1 MMSPGKLVPSS
12 FNRTHVFG
20 LILFIATFFI
30 YGVFQGVQ
38 ADELDTAFKVE
49 GDYCTL
55 YFVGNVDFNVLDK
68 RLNIRFVNISEMERK
83 AIGTTSSIS
92 KRIALKCDI
101 ILLRSEQILD
111 MYPADFHV
119 NVVFYETTKMLDDA
133 YEAIMGERIH
143 LYSYYVY
150 ENNTVYTTQSRIN
163 ENVLGHEFGH
173 AIVNHYFIV
182 RPPDT
187 VRELL
192 SQYVD
197 YHLND

>member
-1 MMSPGKLVPSS
+1 MISPKKLVLLNFRIVQVFVLVLFTAVILITSIPS
-12 FNRTHVFG
+12 
-20 LILFIATFFI
+20 
-30 YGVFQGVQ
+30 GVL
-38 ADELDTAFKVE
+38 ADELDNAFKVE

-55 YFVGNVDFNVLDK
+55 YFFGNIDFDKLDK
-68 RLNIRFVNISEMERK
+68 RLNIRLINISETERK
-83 AIGTTSSIS
+83 ALRTTNSIS

-119 NVVFYETTKMLDDA
+119 SVVFYETVKMLDDA
-133 YEAIMGERIH
+133 YEEIMGERIH

-150 ENNTVYTTQSRIN
+150 ENNTIYTTESRIN

-173 AIVNHYFIV
+173 AIVNHFFIV
-182 RPPDT
+182 RPPET

-197 YHLND
+197 YHLKD

>member
-1 MMSPGKLVPSS
+1 MILSS
-12 FNRTHVFG
+12 VLG
-20 LILFIATFFI
+20 SSS
-30 YGVFQGVQ
+30 

-49 GDYCTL
+49 GEYCTL
-55 YFVGNVDFNVLDK
+55 YFVGNVDFDKLDK
-68 RLNIRFVNISEMERK
+68 HLNIRLINISETERK
-83 AIGTTSSIS
+83 ALRTTSSIS

-119 NVVFYETTKMLDDA
+119 NVVFYESTKMLDDA
-133 YEAIMGERIH
+133 YEEIMGERIH

-150 ENNTVYTTQSRIN
+150 ENNTIYTTQDRIN

-173 AIVNHYFIV
+173 AIVNHYFFV
-182 RPPDT
+182 RPPET

-197 YHLND
+197 YHLKD

>member
-182 RPPDT
+182 RPPET

-197 YHLND
+197 YHLKD